1 MRFLLFFVT
10 LQKNISR
17 ASYLQI
23 LMHKTNATTEYREQL
38 KGRILETA
46 MHEFMTNGIRQVKM
60 DDIANELKISK
71 RTLYEIYS
79 NKEELLLEVVR
90 RDKQREKR
98 RMDEIGRTGSNVI
111 NIIIEISRF
120 RLEEFSQINPLFF
133 EEIHKYPELLAYV
146 RRLHDERET
155 DVHAFIQ
162 RGIDEGFFLP
172 NLNYDIVRT
181 MTVALQNAI
190 MNQYLYKKYDIK
202 ELAHVSILF
211 FIRAYCTMKGV
222 KLLDEELNS
231 LPLS

>member
-1 MRFLLFFVT
+1 MYNTATETTYRQELKEKILITAITLF
-10 LQKNISR
+10 
-17 ASYLQI
+17 
-23 LMHKTNATTEYREQL
+23 HK
-38 KGRILETA
+38 
-46 MHEFMTNGIRQVKM
+46 HGIRSVKM

-111 NIIIEISRF
+111 NIIIEICRF

-146 RRLHDERET
+146 RRVHDEREI
-155 DVHAFIQ
+155 DAHAFIQ
-162 RGIDEGFFLP
+162 RGIDEGLFLP
-172 NLNYDIVRT
+172 NLNYNIVRT

>member
-1 MRFLLFFVT
+1 MYNTATETTYRQELKEKILITAINLF
-10 LQKNISR
+10 
-17 ASYLQI
+17 
-23 LMHKTNATTEYREQL
+23 HK
-38 KGRILETA
+38 
-46 MHEFMTNGIRQVKM
+46 HGIRSVKM

-90 RDKQREKR
+90 HDKQREKR

-111 NIIIEISRF
+111 NIIIEICRF

-146 RRLHDERET
+146 RRLHDEREI
-155 DVHAFIQ
+155 DAHAFIQ
-162 RGIDEGFFLP
+162 RGINEGLFLP

-222 KLLDEELNS
+222 KMLDEELNS

>member
-1 MRFLLFFVT
+1 MYNTATETTYRQELKEKILITAINLF
-10 LQKNISR
+10 
-17 ASYLQI
+17 
-23 LMHKTNATTEYREQL
+23 HK
-38 KGRILETA
+38 
-46 MHEFMTNGIRQVKM
+46 HGIRSVKM

-98 RMDEIGRTGSNVI
+98 RMDEINRTGSNVI
-111 NIIIEISRF
+111 NIIIEICRF
-120 RLEEFSQINPLFF
+120 RLEEFSQTNPLFL

-155 DVHAFIQ
+155 DAYAFIQ
-162 RGIDEGFFLP
+162 RGIDEGLFLP

>member
-1 MRFLLFFVT
+1 
-10 LQKNISR
+10 
-17 ASYLQI
+17 
-23 LMHKTNATTEYREQL
+23 
-38 KGRILETA
+38 
-46 MHEFMTNGIRQVKM
+46 M

-98 RMDEIGRTGSNVI
+98 RLDEIGRTGSNVI
-111 NIIIEISRF
+111 NIIIEICRF

-133 EEIHKYPELLAYV
+133 EELHKYPELLAYV
-146 RRLHDERET
+146 RRVHDEREP
-155 DVHAFIQ
+155 DAHAFIQ
-162 RGIDEGFFLP
+162 RGIDEGLFLP
-172 NLNYDIVRT
+172 NLNYNIVRT

>member
-1 MRFLLFFVT
+1 MYNTATETTYRQELKEKILITAINLF
-10 LQKNISR
+10 
-17 ASYLQI
+17 
-23 LMHKTNATTEYREQL
+23 HKHGLRS
-38 KGRILETA
+38 
-46 MHEFMTNGIRQVKM
+46 VKM

-146 RRLHDERET
+146 HRLHDERES
-155 DVHAFIQ
+155 DAHAFIQ
-162 RGIDEGFFLP
+162 RGIDEGLFLP
-172 NLNYDIVRT
+172 NLNYNIVRT

>member
-1 MRFLLFFVT
+1 
-10 LQKNISR
+10 
-17 ASYLQI
+17 
-23 LMHKTNATTEYREQL
+23 
-38 KGRILETA
+38 
-46 MHEFMTNGIRQVKM
+46 M

-98 RMDEIGRTGSNVI
+98 RLDEIGRTGSNVI
-111 NIIIEISRF
+111 NIIIEICRF

-146 RRLHDERET
+146 RRVHDERET
-155 DVHAFIQ
+155 DAHAFIQ
-162 RGIDEGFFLP
+162 RGIDEGLFLP

-181 MTVALQNAI
+181 MTVALQTAI
-190 MNQYLYKKYDIK
+190 MNQYLYKKYNIK

-211 FIRAYCTMKGV
+211 FIRAYCSMKGV

>member
-1 MRFLLFFVT
+1 MYNIATETTYRQELKEKILITAINLF
-10 LQKNISR
+10 
-17 ASYLQI
+17 
-23 LMHKTNATTEYREQL
+23 HK
-38 KGRILETA
+38 
-46 MHEFMTNGIRQVKM
+46 HGIRSVKM

-90 RDKQREKR
+90 HDKQREKR

-133 EEIHKYPELLAYV
+133 EEKHKYPELLAYV
-146 RRLHDERET
+146 HRLHDERES
-155 DVHAFIQ
+155 DAHAFIQ
-162 RGIDEGFFLP
+162 RGIDEGLFLP
-172 NLNYDIVRT
+172 NLNYNIVRT

>member
-1 MRFLLFFVT
+1 MYNTATETTYRQELKEKILITAINLF
-10 LQKNISR
+10 
-17 ASYLQI
+17 
-23 LMHKTNATTEYREQL
+23 HK
-38 KGRILETA
+38 
-46 MHEFMTNGIRQVKM
+46 HGIRSVKM
-60 DDIANELKISK
+60 EDIANELKISK

-111 NIIIEISRF
+111 NIIIEICRF

-133 EEIHKYPELLAYV
+133 EELHKYPELLAYV
-146 RRLHDERET
+146 RRVHDEREI
-155 DVHAFIQ
+155 DAHAFIQ
-162 RGIDEGFFLP
+162 RGIDEGLFLP

>member
-1 MRFLLFFVT
+1 MYNTATETTYRQELKEKILITAINLF
-10 LQKNISR
+10 
-17 ASYLQI
+17 
-23 LMHKTNATTEYREQL
+23 HK
-38 KGRILETA
+38 
-46 MHEFMTNGIRQVKM
+46 HGIRSVKM

-111 NIIIEISRF
+111 NIIIEICRF

-133 EEIHKYPELLAYV
+133 EELHKYPELLAYV
-146 RRLHDERET
+146 RRVHDEREI
-155 DVHAFIQ
+155 DAHAFIQ
-162 RGIDEGFFLP
+162 RGIDEGLFLP

>member
-1 MRFLLFFVT
+1 MYNTATETTYRQELKEKILITAINLF
-10 LQKNISR
+10 
-17 ASYLQI
+17 
-23 LMHKTNATTEYREQL
+23 HK
-38 KGRILETA
+38 
-46 MHEFMTNGIRQVKM
+46 HGIRSVKM

-146 RRLHDERET
+146 HRLHDERES
-155 DVHAFIQ
+155 DAHAFIQ
-162 RGIDEGFFLP
+162 RGIDEGLFLP
-172 NLNYDIVRT
+172 NLNYNIVRT

-222 KLLDEELNS
+222 MLLDEELNS

>member
-1 MRFLLFFVT
+1 MYNTATETTYRQELKEKILITAITLF
-10 LQKNISR
+10 
-17 ASYLQI
+17 
-23 LMHKTNATTEYREQL
+23 HK
-38 KGRILETA
+38 
-46 MHEFMTNGIRQVKM
+46 HGIRSVKM

-71 RTLYEIYS
+71 
-79 NKEELLLEVVR
+79 LLLEVVR

-98 RMDEIGRTGSNVI
+98 RLDEIGRTGSNVI
-111 NIIIEISRF
+111 NIIIEICRF

-133 EEIHKYPELLAYV
+133 EELHKYPELLAYV
-146 RRLHDERET
+146 RRVHDERET
-155 DVHAFIQ
+155 DAHAFIQ
-162 RGIDEGFFLP
+162 RGIDEGLFLP
-172 NLNYDIVRT
+172 NLNYNIVRT

>member
-1 MRFLLFFVT
+1 MYNTATETTYRQELKEKILITAINLF
-10 LQKNISR
+10 
-17 ASYLQI
+17 
-23 LMHKTNATTEYREQL
+23 HK
-38 KGRILETA
+38 
-46 MHEFMTNGIRQVKM
+46 HGIRSVKM

-79 NKEELLLEVVR
+79 NKEDLLLEVVR

-98 RMDEIGRTGSNVI
+98 RLDEIGRTGSNVI
-111 NIIIEISRF
+111 NIIIEICRF

-133 EEIHKYPELLAYV
+133 EELHKYPELLAYV
-146 RRLHDERET
+146 RRVHDEREI
-155 DVHAFIQ
+155 DAHAFIQ
-162 RGIDEGFFLP
+162 RGIDEGLFLP

>member
-1 MRFLLFFVT
+1 MYNTATETTYRQELKEKILITAINLF
-10 LQKNISR
+10 
-17 ASYLQI
+17 
-23 LMHKTNATTEYREQL
+23 HK
-38 KGRILETA
+38 
-46 MHEFMTNGIRQVKM
+46 HGIRSVKM

-79 NKEELLLEVVR
+79 NKEELVLEVVR

-146 RRLHDERET
+146 HRLHDERES
-155 DVHAFIQ
+155 DAHAFIQ
-162 RGIDEGFFLP
+162 RGIDEGLFLP
-172 NLNYDIVRT
+172 NLNYNIVRT

>member
-1 MRFLLFFVT
+1 MYNTATETTYRQELKEKILITAITLF
-10 LQKNISR
+10 
-17 ASYLQI
+17 
-23 LMHKTNATTEYREQL
+23 HK
-38 KGRILETA
+38 
-46 MHEFMTNGIRQVKM
+46 HGIRSVKM

-98 RMDEIGRTGSNVI
+98 RLDEIGRTGSNVI
-111 NIIIEISRF
+111 NIIIEICRF

-146 RRLHDERET
+146 RRVHDEREI
-155 DVHAFIQ
+155 DAHAFIQ
-162 RGIDEGFFLP
+162 RGIDEGLFLP
-172 NLNYDIVRT
+172 NLNYNIVRT

-211 FIRAYCTMKGV
+211 FIRAYCTIKGV

>member
-1 MRFLLFFVT
+1 MYNTATETTYRQELKEKILITAINLF
-10 LQKNISR
+10 
-17 ASYLQI
+17 
-23 LMHKTNATTEYREQL
+23 HK
-38 KGRILETA
+38 
-46 MHEFMTNGIRQVKM
+46 HGIRSVKM

-98 RMDEIGRTGSNVI
+98 RLDEIGRTGSNVI
-111 NIIIEISRF
+111 NIIIEICRF

-133 EEIHKYPELLAYV
+133 EELHKYPELLAYV
-146 RRLHDERET
+146 CRVHDERET
-155 DVHAFIQ
+155 DAHAFIQ
-162 RGIDEGFFLP
+162 RGIDEGLFLP
-172 NLNYDIVRT
+172 NLNYNIVRT

>member
-1 MRFLLFFVT
+1 MYNTATETTYRQELKEKILITAINLF
-10 LQKNISR
+10 
-17 ASYLQI
+17 
-23 LMHKTNATTEYREQL
+23 HK
-38 KGRILETA
+38 
-46 MHEFMTNGIRQVKM
+46 HGIRSVKM

-98 RMDEIGRTGSNVI
+98 RLDEIGRTGSNVI
-111 NIIIEISRF
+111 NIIIEICRF

-146 RRLHDERET
+146 RRVHDEREI
-155 DVHAFIQ
+155 DAHAFIQ
-162 RGIDEGFFLP
+162 RGIDEGLFLP
-172 NLNYDIVRT
+172 NLNYNIVRT

>member
-1 MRFLLFFVT
+1 MYNTATETTYRQELKEKILITAINLF
-10 LQKNISR
+10 
-17 ASYLQI
+17 
-23 LMHKTNATTEYREQL
+23 HK
-38 KGRILETA
+38 
-46 MHEFMTNGIRQVKM
+46 HGIRSVKM

-146 RRLHDERET
+146 HRLHDERES
-155 DVHAFIQ
+155 DAHAFIQ
-162 RGIDEGFFLP
+162 RGIDEGLFLP
-172 NLNYDIVRT
+172 NLNYNIVRT

-222 KLLDEELNS
+222 KMLDEELNS

>member
-1 MRFLLFFVT
+1 
-10 LQKNISR
+10 
-17 ASYLQI
+17 
-23 LMHKTNATTEYREQL
+23 
-38 KGRILETA
+38 
-46 MHEFMTNGIRQVKM
+46 M

-111 NIIIEISRF
+111 NIIIEVCRF

-146 RRLHDERET
+146 RRLYDERET
-155 DVHAFIQ
+155 DAHAFIQ
-162 RGIDEGFFLP
+162 RGIDEGLFLP

-181 MTVALQNAI
+181 MTVALQSAI

-222 KLLDEELNS
+222 KMLDEELNS

>member
-1 MRFLLFFVT
+1 MYNTATETTYRQELKEKILITAINLF
-10 LQKNISR
+10 
-17 ASYLQI
+17 
-23 LMHKTNATTEYREQL
+23 HK
-38 KGRILETA
+38 
-46 MHEFMTNGIRQVKM
+46 HGIRSVKM
-60 DDIANELKISK
+60 DDIANGLKISK

-111 NIIIEISRF
+111 NIIIEICRF

-146 RRLHDERET
+146 RRVHDEREI
-155 DVHAFIQ
+155 DAHAFIQ
-162 RGIDEGFFLP
+162 RGIDEGLFLP
-172 NLNYDIVRT
+172 NLNYNIVRT

>member
-1 MRFLLFFVT
+1 MYNTATETTYRQELKEKILITAINLF
-10 LQKNISR
+10 
-17 ASYLQI
+17 
-23 LMHKTNATTEYREQL
+23 HK
-38 KGRILETA
+38 
-46 MHEFMTNGIRQVKM
+46 HGIRSVKM

-98 RMDEIGRTGSNVI
+98 RMDEINRTGSNVI
-111 NIIIEISRF
+111 NIIIEICRF

-146 RRLHDERET
+146 RRVHDERET
-155 DVHAFIQ
+155 DAHAFIQ
-162 RGIDEGFFLP
+162 RGIDEGLFLP
-172 NLNYDIVRT
+172 NLNYNIVRT
-181 MTVALQNAI
+181 MTVALQSAI

>member
-1 MRFLLFFVT
+1 MYNTATETTYRQELKEKILITAITLF
-10 LQKNISR
+10 
-17 ASYLQI
+17 
-23 LMHKTNATTEYREQL
+23 HK
-38 KGRILETA
+38 
-46 MHEFMTNGIRQVKM
+46 HGIRSVKM

-111 NIIIEISRF
+111 NIIIEICRF

-146 RRLHDERET
+146 RRVHDEREI
-155 DVHAFIQ
+155 DAHAFIQ
-162 RGIDEGFFLP
+162 RGIDEGLFLP
-172 NLNYDIVRT
+172 NLNYNIVRT

-211 FIRAYCTMKGV
+211 FIRAYCTIKGV

>member
-1 MRFLLFFVT
+1 MYNTATETTYRQELKEKILITAINLF
-10 LQKNISR
+10 
-17 ASYLQI
+17 
-23 LMHKTNATTEYREQL
+23 HK
-38 KGRILETA
+38 
-46 MHEFMTNGIRQVKM
+46 HGIRSVKM

-146 RRLHDERET
+146 RRVHDEREI
-155 DVHAFIQ
+155 DAHAFIQ
-162 RGIDEGFFLP
+162 RGIDEGLFLP
-172 NLNYDIVRT
+172 NLNYNIVRT

>member
-1 MRFLLFFVT
+1 MYNTATETTYRQELKEKILITAINLF
-10 LQKNISR
+10 
-17 ASYLQI
+17 
-23 LMHKTNATTEYREQL
+23 HK
-38 KGRILETA
+38 
-46 MHEFMTNGIRQVKM
+46 HGIRSVKM

-146 RRLHDERET
+146 HRLHDERES
-155 DVHAFIQ
+155 DAHAFIQ
-162 RGIDEGFFLP
+162 RGIDEGLFLP
-172 NLNYDIVRT
+172 NLNYNIVRT

-222 KLLDEELNS
+222 KLLDDELNS

>member
-1 MRFLLFFVT
+1 MYNTATETTYRQELKEKILIAAINLF
-10 LQKNISR
+10 
-17 ASYLQI
+17 
-23 LMHKTNATTEYREQL
+23 HK
-38 KGRILETA
+38 
-46 MHEFMTNGIRQVKM
+46 HGIRSVKM

-98 RMDEIGRTGSNVI
+98 RMDEINRTGSNVI
-111 NIIIEISRF
+111 NIIIEICRF

-146 RRLHDERET
+146 RRVQDERET
-155 DVHAFIQ
+155 DAYAFIQ
-162 RGIDEGFFLP
+162 RGIDEGLFLP